1 MRRLLSGVVM
11 VFIFGACGG
20 EPSPSPS
27 EAVAPA
33 GPPIAL
39 ACWDVA
45 PDDCDRVAREGVA
58 RLPAGSPAV
67 AAVSI
72 RPGLSR
78 LVVEF
83 VDGGGL
89 AVTDWSLEPG
99 QPVVFG
105 AWEEFPSAVVGPTS
119 PPMLGPTL
127 RFSLGHCGLDSP
139 IDVDGALWDPV
150 GAIDAGAS
158 EAINA
163 ADGEFRRTGPA
174 TAEFVTAT
182 GFRVAL
188 ARHEGRKSVP
198 LCD

>member
-1 MRRLLSGVVM
+1 MRRFLAGIALTLAIV
-11 VFIFGACGG
+11 ACGG
-20 EPSPSPS
+20 EPAPSPS
-27 EAVAPA
+27 VAPA
-33 GPPIAL
+33 PAVPRFAL

-45 PDDCDRVAREGVA
+45 PDDCERVAVEGLA
-58 RLPAGSPAV
+58 RLPAGSPGV
-67 AAVSI
+67 AAVSVH
-72 RPGLSR
+72 PGLGR
-78 LVVEF
+78 VAAEF
-83 VDGGGL
+83 VDGRGI
-89 AVTDWSLEPG
+89 AVADWSLEPG

-105 AWEEFPSAVVGPTS
+105 AWEEFPSAVVAAAS

-150 GAIDAGAS
+150 GAIDADAT

-163 ADGEFRRTGPA
+163 ADGEFRRTGLA
-174 TAEFVTAT
+174 NAEFVTAT

-188 ARHEGRKSVP
+188 ARHEGRKSIP

>member
-1 MRRLLSGVVM
+1 MRRLFAGVVM
-11 VFIFGACGG
+11 AVVFGACGSD
-20 EPSPSPS
+20 PSPSPS
-27 EAVAPA
+27 EALAPA
-33 GPPIAL
+33 APPFAI
-39 ACWDVA
+39 ACWDVV
-45 PDDCDRVAREGVA
+45 PDDCDRVAREGLA

-67 AAVSI
+67 AVVSVQP
-72 RPGLSR
+72 RLGR
-78 LVVEF
+78 LVAEF
-83 VDGGGL
+83 VDGRGL

-105 AWEEFPSAVVGPTS
+105 AWEEFPSAVVGAAS

-150 GAIDAGAS
+150 GAIDADATA
-158 EAINA
+158 AINA
-163 ADGEFRRTGPA
+163 ADGEFRRTGP
-174 TAEFVTAT
+174 TMAEFVTAT

>member
-1 MRRLLSGVVM
+1 MRRVLASVVM
-11 VFIFGACGG
+11 ALIIGACGG
-20 EPSPSPS
+20 DPSPSAS
-27 EAVAPA
+27 GALAPA
-33 GPPIAL
+33 GPRVAL
-39 ACWDVA
+39 SCWDAA
-45 PDDCDRVAREGVA
+45 PDDCDRVASEGLA
-58 RLPAGSPAV
+58 RLPAGSPPVAVVSVHSGLGRV
-67 AAVSI
+67 AA
-72 RPGLSR
+72 
-78 LVVEF
+78 EF
-83 VDGGGL
+83 VDGRGI
-89 AVTDWSLEPG
+89 AVADWSLEPG

-105 AWEEFPSAVVGPTS
+105 AWEESPSAVVEAAS

-150 GAIDAGAS
+150 GAIDAGAT

-163 ADGEFRRTGPA
+163 ADGEFRRTGPT

-188 ARHEGRKSVP
+188 ARHEGPKSVP